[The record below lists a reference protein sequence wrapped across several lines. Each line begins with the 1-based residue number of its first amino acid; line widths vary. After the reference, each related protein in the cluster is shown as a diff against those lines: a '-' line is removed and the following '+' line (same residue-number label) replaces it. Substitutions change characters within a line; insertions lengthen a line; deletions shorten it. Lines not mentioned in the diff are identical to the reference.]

1 MSEKLTW
8 EAVGKSSEGKILSPA
23 WSVGNLVFTAGT
35 VGNRPDGSY
44 PETIEEQ
51 TELVLKNLDNVLR
64 AAGASL
70 ETTVK
75 TLVFI
80 ANTEDQP
87 KLNAVYGKIVT
98 HQPARSCVA
107 VKFPNPKILVEIEA
121 VATKTGH
128 KL

>member
-8 EAVGKSSEGKILSPA
+8 EAIGQSSEGKILSPA
-23 WSVGNLVFTAGT
+23 YSVGNLVFTAGS
-35 VGNRPDGSY
+35 VGNTPDGSY

-51 TELVLKNLDNVLR
+51 TELALQNLDTVLR

-70 ETTVK
+70 QTTVK

-87 KLNAVYGKIVT
+87 KMNTVYAKIMT

-107 VKFPNPKILVEIEA
+107 VKFPDSKILVEIEA
-121 VATKTGH
+121 IATKTA
-128 KL
+128 